1 MDAIDRKLERLR
13 RILVSLGNF
22 GVAFSGG
29 IDSSLLLKVAAEA
42 SECRVVAL
50 MAVSDI
56 QPRFEMEWAERI
68 AEQTGAPLIKVGVPI
83 LDDIAFTDNPRKR
96 CYICKKV
103 IFKKLSDTARQES
116 LDFLVDGTNWN
127 DLSEDRPGNMAIQ
140 ELGIRSPLAE
150 AGVTKAEVR
159 EMARRFGMETADRP
173 ENTCLA
179 TRIPYGQKITPERL
193 QRIEGAEDFIRSLGI
208 DELRVRD
215 HDGLARIEVPS
226 DQMDVLIDNASAI
239 KVKLKEL
246 GFGFVTLDL
255 EGFRSGS
262 LD

>member
-1 MDAIDRKLERLR
+1 MDAIDRKLEKLR
-13 RILVSLGNF
+13 QILISLGNF

-29 IDSSLLLKVAAEA
+29 IDSSLLLKVATEA

-56 QPRFEMEWAERI
+56 LPKFEIDWAERI
-68 AEQTGAPLIKVGVPI
+68 AEQTGVPLIKVRLPI
-83 LDDIAFTDNPRKR
+83 LDEIAFTENLRKR
-96 CYICKKV
+96 CYICKRA
-103 IFKKLSDTARQES
+103 IFQKLSNAARQEN
-116 LDFLVDGTNWN
+116 LDFLVDGTNSD
-127 DLSEDRPGNMAIQ
+127 DLSEERPGNRALQ

-150 AGVTKAEVR
+150 AGVSKTEVR
-159 EMARRFGMETADRP
+159 EIAGRLGMEIAHRP

-179 TRIPYGQKITPERL
+179 TRIPYGQKITTERL
-193 QRIEGAEDFIRSLGI
+193 ERIERAEDFIRSLGI

-215 HDGLARIEVPS
+215 HDGLARIEVSS
-226 DQMDVLIDNASAI
+226 DQMDVLIDHAFVIMA
-239 KVKLKEL
+239 KLKEL